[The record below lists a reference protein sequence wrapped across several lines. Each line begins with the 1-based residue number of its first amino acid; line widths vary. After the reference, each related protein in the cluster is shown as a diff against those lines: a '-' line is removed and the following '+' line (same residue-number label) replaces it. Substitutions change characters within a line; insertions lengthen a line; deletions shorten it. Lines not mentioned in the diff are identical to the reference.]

1 MSLRRSLLT
10 VRVVALLQSV
20 LLLVQVALAGGF
32 LGGHFDMLEMH
43 GMLARGVVGVAMVM
57 AVAAFLVRRAGGP
70 SSFLGPS
77 VLLLIALLGQVV
89 LGVKHSVPAHV
100 VLGVTIVAA
109 TAMLTQRVMA
119 TPLPP
124 GDSPGPPDTPDRA
137 SELVA

>member
-1 MSLRRSLLT
+1 MTVLL
-10 VRVVALLQSV
+10 LSV
-20 LLLVQVALAGGF
+20 LLLAQVALAGGF

-43 GMLARGVVGVAMVM
+43 GGLARGVVGVALLVV
-57 AVAAFLVRRAGGP
+57 VAAFLVRRAGGP

-89 LGVKHSVPAHV
+89 LGVRHSVAAHV
-100 VLGVTIVAA
+100 VLGVLIVAA
-109 TAMLTQRVMA
+109 AAVLSQRVMT

-124 GDSPGPPDTPDRA
+124 DNSSGTPDRE

>member
-1 MSLRRSLLT
+1 MLLRRSLLA
-10 VRVVALLQSV
+10 VRTLALLQCV

-32 LGGHFDMLEMH
+32 LGGHFDMLAMH
-43 GMLARGVVGVAMVM
+43 GMLARGIVGVAMVM

-70 SSFLGPS
+70 SSFLLPS

-100 VLGVTIVAA
+100 VLGVAVVVAA
-109 TAMLTQRVMA
+109 AMLTQRVML

-124 GDSPGPPDTPDRA
+124 GDSPGTPDTPNHDP
-137 SELVA
+137 ELVA